1 VQGIGTD
8 WGRDQ
13 ILPDVG
19 ARFQLVSEGESNWTR
34 YRLVVEFETRMVQG
48 PKSNRCVDMSYLVP
62 EGGSDPCRHEDSPW
76 SRDLTPAG
84 KRTRFRLVS
93 RLEDV

>member
-19 ARFQLVSEGESNWTR
+19 ARFRLVSEVESNWTR
-34 YRLVVEFETRMVQG
+34 YRLVVEFETRMVHG
-48 PKSNRCVDMSYLVP
+48 PKSNWCVDKNHLVP
-62 EGGSDPCRHEDSPW
+62 ERGSGRCRHEDSPW

-84 KRTRFRLVS
+84 EGTRFRLVS
-93 RLEDV
+93 RLEPA